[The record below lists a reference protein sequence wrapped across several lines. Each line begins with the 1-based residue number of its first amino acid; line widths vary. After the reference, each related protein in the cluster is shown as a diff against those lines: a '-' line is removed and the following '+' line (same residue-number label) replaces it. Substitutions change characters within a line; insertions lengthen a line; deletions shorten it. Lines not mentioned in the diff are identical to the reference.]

1 MHEIDQAVKRIAG
14 RHPDCFMNL
23 FFGREHTVRLQG
35 VEDAQ
40 IQIPEHR
47 ADKVWHVHDGVED
60 GYLLLEAIL
69 QPARREFRRL
79 NLKNAA
85 AQVFFNT
92 PVITILLYLQRG
104 DYATFPESYA
114 DELYGLR
121 NTHRFARVL
130 LWEHADRI
138 RSGELKELAPF
149 LPLFEKDP
157 GPEVLQQMNA
167 IIETVADPE
176 QRLELKGFG
185 AIVAARSFPEEIIR
199 QYLNLEFPMIRETTF
214 FSELLDQERAHGR
227 VEGELKGE
235 LKGRHLTLRRL
246 LERKFGPLT
255 PDLVL
260 TLQKLKS
267 EELDALT
274 VTVLD
279 LQSLDELRLWL
290 QNFYNGNSG
299 RSATH

>member
-1 MHEIDQAVKRIAG
+1 
-14 RHPDCFMNL
+14 
-23 FFGREHTVRLQG
+23 
-35 VEDAQ
+35 
-40 IQIPEHR
+40 
-47 ADKVWHVHDGVED
+47 
-60 GYLLLEAIL
+60 
-69 QPARREFRRL
+69 
-79 NLKNAA
+79 
-85 AQVFFNT
+85 
-92 PVITILLYLQRG
+92 
-104 DYATFPESYA
+104 
-114 DELYGLR
+114 
-121 NTHRFARVL
+121 
-130 LWEHADRI
+130 
-138 RSGELKELAPF
+138 
-149 LPLFEKDP
+149 
-157 GPEVLQQMNA
+157 
-167 IIETVADPE
+167 
-176 QRLELKGFG
+176 
-185 AIVAARSFPEEIIR
+185 
-199 QYLNLEFPMIRETTF
+199 MIRETTF